1 MIQFYLGFFVII
13 IVVMEYCGL
22 ILQFLPRPVTTILE
36 DFSQFNF
43 LITATNYCFSVI
55 YTNARDPHDHLEAT
69 QWVVLC

>member
-1 MIQFYLGFFVII
+1 MIQFYLGFFVIM
-13 IVVMEYCGL
+13 IVVMECCGL
-22 ILQFLPRPVTTILE
+22 ILPYPLTTILE